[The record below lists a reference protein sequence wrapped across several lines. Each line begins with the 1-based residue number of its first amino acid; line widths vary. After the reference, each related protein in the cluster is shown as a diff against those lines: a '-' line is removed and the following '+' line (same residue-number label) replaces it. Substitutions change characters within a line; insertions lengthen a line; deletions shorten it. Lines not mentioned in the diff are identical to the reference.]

1 MKNNE
6 MGGNMIETK
15 LGRRALAGLP
25 LLGAAAAHAQS
36 FPSQP
41 IRLIVPFAPG
51 NATDVLTRLM
61 APAMAQVLGQPVVV
75 ENRSGAT
82 GMVGSDAVAKAA
94 PDGHT
99 LVMGSIA
106 SHAIVPTLVRNPPY
120 DVLRDFTPVMLAASL
135 PNVLVV
141 HPSVPARNLAEFVAY
156 TKSQP
161 EGVNYASVGN
171 GSSSHLAGELLKVK
185 TGAKLTHVPY
195 RDAAQ
200 ALTGVLAGQVPM
212 LVYGVTGVLPH
223 IREGRMRALALL
235 SAERVPELPD
245 LPTAGEQ
252 GLGDFIVE
260 PWIGLFGPARLP
272 APIAQQLYAAA
283 RRALDSDAVKPQM
296 ASQGLR
302 ASGIGPDEFRTFIGR
317 EIPRWA
323 EVIRA
328 SGATL
333 D

>member
-1 MKNNE
+1 
-6 MGGNMIETK
+6 MIHPSRP
-15 LGRRALAGLP
+15 GRRALAGLALLP
-25 LLGAAAAHAQS
+25 LLRARRATAQG

-41 IRLIVPFAPG
+41 IRLVVPFAPG

-61 APAMAQVLGQPVVV
+61 APPMARVLGQPVVV

-82 GMVGSDAVAKAA
+82 GVVGSDMVAKAA

-106 SHAIVPTLVRNPPY
+106 SHAIVPSLMRSPPY
-120 DVLRDFTPVMLAASL
+120 DILRDFTPVMLAASL
-135 PNVLVV
+135 PNLLVV
-141 HPSVPARNLAEFVAY
+141 HPSVPAQSLTEFIAY
-156 TKSQP
+156 TKAQP
-161 EGVNYASVGN
+161 GGVNYASVGN
-171 GSSSHLAGELLKVK
+171 GSSSHLAGELLRVK
-185 TGAKLTHVPY
+185 TGAQLNHVPY

-200 ALTGVLAGQVPM
+200 AMTGVLAGQVPM

-223 IREGRMRALALL
+223 VREGRMRALALL

-245 LPTAGEQ
+245 VPTAQEQ
-252 GLGDFIVE
+252 GVRDLIIE

-272 APIAQQLYAAA
+272 ELVTARLFAAA
-283 RRALDSDAVKPQM
+283 RGALDAPEVKPQLP
-296 ASQGLR
+296 AQGLR
-302 ASGIGPDEFRTFIGR
+302 PRGLDPAAFRTFVAQ

-323 EVIRA
+323 EVIQA

>member
-1 MKNNE
+1 M
-6 MGGNMIETK
+6 TK
-15 LGRRALAGLP
+15 TRYPRRALAGLAAVP
-25 LLGAAAAHAQS
+25 LLQARAGNAQA

-41 IRLIVPFAPG
+41 IRMVVPYAAG
-51 NATDVLTRLM
+51 NATDILTRLM
-61 APAMAQVLGQPVVV
+61 APSMTQSLGQPVVV

-82 GMVGSDAVAKAA
+82 GIVGSELVAKSA

-106 SHAIVPTLVRNPPY
+106 SHAIVPSLVRNAPY
-120 DVLRDFTPVMLAASL
+120 DVLRDFTPIMLAASL

-141 HPSVPARNLAEFVAY
+141 HPSVPARTLAEFVAY
-156 TKSQP
+156 TKTQS
-161 EGVNYASVGN
+161 GSVNYASVGN
-171 GSSSHLAGELLKVK
+171 GSSSHLAGELLRVK
-185 TGAKLTHVPY
+185 TGAHLNHVPY

-200 ALTGVLAGQVPM
+200 AMTGVLAGQVPM

-223 IREGRMRALALL
+223 LREGRMRALALL
-235 SAERVPELPD
+235 SESRVPELPD
-245 LPTAGEQ
+245 VPTAGEQ

-272 APIAQQLYAAA
+272 PAIAQRIFAAA
-283 RRALDSDAVKPQM
+283 RGSLDAPEVKP
-296 ASQGLR
+296 ALPAQGLR
-302 ASGIGPDEFRTFIGR
+302 PIGLGPDEFRAFVAR

-323 EVIRA
+323 EVIQA

>member
-1 MKNNE
+1 MTENRHP
-6 MGGNMIETK
+6 
-15 LGRRALAGLP
+15 GRRALASLAALP
-25 LLGAAAAHAQS
+25 LLHPLAGRAQA

-41 IRLIVPFAPG
+41 IRMVVPYAAG
-51 NATDVLTRLM
+51 NSTDILTRLM
-61 APAMAQVLGQPVVV
+61 APRMSRSLGQPVVV

-82 GMVGSDAVAKAA
+82 GTVGSDFVAKST

-106 SHAIVPTLVRNPPY
+106 SHAIVPSMLRQPPY
-120 DVLRDFTPVMLAASL
+120 DILRDFTPVVLAASL
-135 PNVLVV
+135 PNLLVV

-161 EGVNYASVGN
+161 DGVNYASVGN
-171 GSSSHLAGELLKVK
+171 GSSSHLAGELLRVK
-185 TGAKLTHVPY
+185 TGAKLNHVPY

-200 ALTGVLAGQVPM
+200 AMTGVLAGQIPM
-212 LVYGVTGVLPH
+212 LVYGVPGVLPH
-223 IREGRMRALALL
+223 VREGRMRALALL
-235 SAERVPELPD
+235 SAERLPELPD
-245 LPTAGEQ
+245 VPTAGEQ

-272 APIAQQLYAAA
+272 PPVAERLFAAA
-283 RRALDSDAVKPQM
+283 KEALEAQEVKPQL
-296 ASQGLR
+296 AAQGLR
-302 ASGIGPDEFRTFIGR
+302 PSVLGPTEFRGFVAR

-323 EVIRA
+323 EVIQA
-328 SGATL
+328 SGARL

>member
-1 MKNNE
+1 MNE
-6 MGGNMIETK
+6 TRYP
-15 LGRRALAGLP
+15 GRRALAGLAALP
-25 LLGAAAAHAQS
+25 LLHTRTGRAQA

-41 IRLIVPFAPG
+41 IRMVVPYAAG
-51 NATDVLTRLM
+51 NATDILSRLL
-61 APAMAQVLGQPVVV
+61 APAMAQALGQPVVV

-82 GMVGSDAVAKAA
+82 GIVGSDFVAKSV

-106 SHAIVPTLVRNPPY
+106 SHAIVPSLVRTAPY
-120 DVLRDFTPVMLAASL
+120 DVLRDFTPIMLAASL

-161 EGVNYASVGN
+161 GGVNYASVGN
-171 GSSSHLAGELLKVK
+171 GSSSHLAGELLRVK
-185 TGAKLTHVPY
+185 TGAQLNHVPY

-223 IREGRMRALALL
+223 LRDGRMRALALL
-235 SAERVPELPD
+235 SQSRVPELPD
-245 LPTAGEQ
+245 VPTAGDQ

-272 APIAQQLYAAA
+272 APIAQRIFAAA
-283 RRALDSDAVKPQM
+283 RAALDAPEVKPSL
-296 ASQGLR
+296 AAQGLR
-302 ASGIGPDEFRTFIGR
+302 PSGLGPEEFRAFVAR
-317 EIPRWA
+317 EIPRWV
-323 EVIRA
+323 EVIQA